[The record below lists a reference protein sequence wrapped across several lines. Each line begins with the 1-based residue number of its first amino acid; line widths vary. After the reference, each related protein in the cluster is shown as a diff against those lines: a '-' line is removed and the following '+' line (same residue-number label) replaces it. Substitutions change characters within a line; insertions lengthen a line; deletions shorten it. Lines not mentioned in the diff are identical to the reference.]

1 MQNRV
6 AVDASTRYRGKVVPV
21 DGRNGGKFEAQ
32 KLEPLQ
38 NGVGIAE

>member
-1 MQNRV
+1 MQNRA

-21 DGRNGGKFEAQ
+21 DGRNSGKFEAQ
-32 KLEPLQ
+32 LEPLR